1 VPESAASS
9 AGSHRTEQGS
19 LPRICFVH
27 IPKTAGLSIRKFFL
41 SLYGDQAFEG
51 LTTEDYKLVSDS
63 TLARFN
69 FFAGHTYH
77 RDWTRLPAGT
87 IFFTVLRHPV
97 ARAVSLYRYWNT
109 IDFAHLESS
118 PVENAST
125 LEAIRRARM
134 RTIYEFVASDN
145 SWIVEHLRGAY
156 ISQFV
161 PEEMIENGRL
171 GGPAAV
177 VAVYEA
183 VDRLSKFTAV
193 LTTERLKETFPRA
206 LSRFGLSGCNTTL
219 SRENVSTT
227 EVSYDQ
233 DQLYES
239 MMQISPSDFECY
251 SVAQKLEA
259 NLL

>member
-1 VPESAASS
+1 
-9 AGSHRTEQGS
+9 

-118 PVENAST
+118 PVENASM
-125 LEAIRRARM
+125 LEAIRIART
-134 RTIYEFVASDN
+134 RTIYEFIRSDN
-145 SWIVEHLRGAY
+145 GSIVEHLRGAY
-156 ISQFV
+156 IGQFV
-161 PEEMIENGRL
+161 PEEMIKNGRL
-171 GGPAAV
+171 AGPAAV
-177 VAVYEA
+177 VAVHETI
-183 VDRLSKFTAV
+183 DRLSKFTAV
-193 LTTERLKETFPRA
+193 LTTERLKETFPQA
-206 LSRFGLSGCNTTL
+206 LSRFGLSGRNATL
-219 SRENVSTT
+219 PRENVSTM
-227 EVSYDQ
+227 EVKYDQ
-233 DQLYES
+233 DQLHES
-239 MMQISPSDFECY
+239 MMQITPSDFQCY

-259 NLL
+259 SLL